1 MSRTRLFIAVAAWA
15 STGLA
20 WAQVAAPEAAAS
32 TPAPVPAAAVAPVP
46 AAAPVP
52 EADANSERL
61 RVADPYL
68 EMHTGPGRG
77 FPVFHV
83 AERGAWVS
91 IELRHTDWFKVRTE
105 GGQEG
110 WVQRA
115 QIERTLT
122 EAGGRKSFRDVLLDD
137 YLRRR
142 VEAGAALGRF
152 NSEPLIR
159 FWAGYRL
166 SDTLSAEASLGQVQ
180 GVYSGTTLWQA
191 SLLTEP
197 WFDQRLSPYFGI
209 GVGRFNN
216 LPNRSL
222 VDAAPVNASMGQA
235 TLGLR
240 YHLSERFMLRADYT
254 LYSVFLSD
262 LRSREFKAATAGLSF
277 FF

>member
-1 MSRTRLFIAVAAWA
+1 MTPARLVIAAAA
-15 STGLA
+15 LA
-20 WAQVAAPEAAAS
+20 LAGPVLAQVAAPEAAAS
-32 TPAPVPAAAVAPVP
+32 APATVAVP
-46 AAAPVP
+46 APVP
-52 EADANSERL
+52 EATLGERL

-105 GGQEG
+105 GGQVG
-110 WVQRA
+110 WVQRG

-122 EAGGRKSFRDVLLDD
+122 EAGGRKTLRDVLLDD

-152 NSEPLIR
+152 KSEPLIR

-180 GVYSGTTLWQA
+180 GVYSGTTLWHVN
-191 SLLTEP
+191 LLTEP
-197 WFDQRLSPYFGI
+197 WFDQRLSPFFGI

-222 VDAAPVNASMGQA
+222 VDAAPVNASMGNA
-235 TLGLR
+235 TLGVR
-240 YHLSERFMLRADYT
+240 YHLSDRFVLRADYT

-262 LRSREFKAATAGLSF
+262 LQSREFKAVTAGLSF